1 MPYRSNI
8 DERAVILRVQSR
20 KAATCPDAVPIASNI
35 PKRPRK
41 IPAST
46 LVATGAHYCTGQA
59 KPYTDRYRPVLDDK
73 CARDKGTGSDGGEA
87 KKVCSAKRQ
96 DECKDNAPS
105 KRTTGKP
112 EGFDDCRR
120 FRIRVLG
127 FSPGRG

>member
-8 DERAVILRVQSR
+8 HERAVILRVQSR

-46 LVATGAHYCTGQA
+46 LVATGTTYCTG
-59 KPYTDRYRPVLDDK
+59 RPSPIPIGIDPSSMTNAL
-73 CARDKGTGSDGGEA
+73 AIRAPGSNGGEA

-112 EGFDDCRR
+112 EGFHDCRR
-120 FRIRVLG
+120 FHIRY
-127 FSPGRG
+127 